1 MNLTDNMPKSLQLL
15 SIDSI
20 LKQFY
25 EKKISL
31 SQLEKYLN
39 SSTYEAVLNLILD
52 NDFKQWKYNL
62 YSSLVKIESR
72 RWTDV
77 YIHYNKYY
85 DEYGMRDWY
94 EDIEIK
100 LDEDTDSEPEYDE
113 EDDLEIYNNVKYIKQ
128 YKHIHYA
135 HYIKLAREW
144 IGDDHDDYND
154 DQHEEDF
161 DY

>member
-1 MNLTDNMPKSLQLL
+1 MPKSLQML

-20 LKQFY
+20 LNQFY
-25 EKKISL
+25 KKRITL
-31 SQLEKYLN
+31 YQLEKYLN
-39 SSTYEAVLNLILD
+39 RNMYESVLSLILD
-52 NDFKQWKYNL
+52 NDFEHWKHNL

-85 DEYGMRDWY
+85 DEYGMRYWY

-100 LDEDTDSEPEYDE
+100 LDEETDSEPEYDE
-113 EDDLEIYNNVKYIKQ
+113 EEDLEISNNIKHVRQ
-128 YKHIHYA
+128 YKDLHYS
-135 HYIKLAREW
+135 HYMNIAREW
-144 IGDDHDDYND
+144 IGDDYND
-154 DQHEEDF
+154 DYDNDDDCEEDF